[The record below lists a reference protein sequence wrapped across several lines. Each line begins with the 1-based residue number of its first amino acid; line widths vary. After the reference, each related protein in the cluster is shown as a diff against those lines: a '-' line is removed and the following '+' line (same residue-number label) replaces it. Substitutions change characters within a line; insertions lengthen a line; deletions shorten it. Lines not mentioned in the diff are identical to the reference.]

1 MAKKED
7 KQLAKQAKRQAKA
20 ERRKQRRKA
29 QAVLSR
35 NEIAEQLRALAS
47 QFEAGEFV
55 LGDKELELP
64 SHADFEISYQLKK
77 KGGHEIEV
85 EIEWGTGTKA
95 PLLSA
100 E

>member
-1 MAKKED
+1 MVKNEA
-7 KQLAKQAKRQAKA
+7 KQLAKEAKRRAKA
-20 ERRKQRRKA
+20 ERRKHQRKA

-35 NEIAEQLRALAS
+35 PEIAEQLRALAS
-47 QFEAGEFV
+47 QFEAGEFA

-64 SHADFEISYQLKK
+64 LHADFEISYKPTK

-95 PLLSA
+95 PLLPA